1 MSLTADLSI
10 RHAALW
16 EAMVTHPFVTEMGDG
31 TLPVAKF
38 RDYFIEDF
46 VFVRDLVKM
55 VALGI
60 SKAPGFAE
68 ATVLNR
74 FLEGVLDPEGDLF
87 ERSFRQMGV
96 SEEQYTSAAAS
107 PTTRAFGD
115 FLVRTGHEGDFFDIA
130 TVLFVTE
137 GTYPHG
143 SEWARIPI
151 PSVALGA
158 CCIAGPIARS
168 AGEMLS
174 RKCQKLSAW
183 LSLAAMTASSSS
195 SRSIAVSK
203 TVSTRVSSPSV
214 AQAGATSSIN
224 AYQACSFS
232 SGLRVSGR

>member
-115 FLVRTGHEGDFFDIA
+115 FLVRKHCSQSSQWSGHETGSTGCSLFPS
-130 TVLFVTE
+130 TVSE
-137 GTYPHG
+137 GAFQLEK
-143 SEWARIPI
+143 SRIPSSPVI
-151 PSVALGA
+151 LDA
-158 CCIAGPIARS
+158 
-168 AGEMLS
+168 
-174 RKCQKLSAW
+174 
-183 LSLAAMTASSSS
+183 LSLAFP
-195 SRSIAVSK
+195 K
-203 TVSTRVSSPSV
+203 
-214 AQAGATSSIN
+214 
-224 AYQACSFS
+224 
-232 SGLRVSGR
+232 LLL